1 MGYNW
6 YLLHAIVPVP
16 AGWASRQIE
25 KCTKENCFSS
35 IILQVCLIN
44 LKKKANCLVF
54 ILHSHTLRKILPPKH
69 FTNARDYKFQ
79 SLTLRRKL
87 NNIFAKF
94 FFLTRQRKRISW
106 ETLCEIINY
115 YDGYLARP
123 LFLNKGRAIKISESS
138 SSRSSDQRL
147 RACWSIQMLFF
158 IRFVF
163 YTFCILHDRNIT
175 WHRGKIFNQYYFNVN
190 EDNMGKTGNQGKIK
204 ERMKYT

>member
-1 MGYNW
+1 M
-6 YLLHAIVPVP
+6 
-16 AGWASRQIE
+16 
-25 KCTKENCFSS
+25 
-35 IILQVCLIN
+35 
-44 LKKKANCLVF
+44 F
-54 ILHSHTLRKILPPKH
+54 ILHSHTLRKILLPKH

-190 EDNMGKTGNQGKIK
+190 EDNMGKTGNQGKIL
-204 ERMKYT
+204 E